1 MNSTGP
7 RPLVIS
13 DCDEVLLHMIGPFRG
28 WLAETQGVTFTM
40 GGQDFARSMRWT
52 ATDKPVPPDAMW
64 SMLNRFFETAM
75 DRQFPIAG
83 AVEGIGAL
91 AEVADVVVLTN
102 LGDEHQLRR
111 TEQLRSHGLDLRVYT
126 NQGPKGPALRRI
138 LDEHRPSRAVFID
151 DIAQHHGSAAD
162 LVPEVTRLHLCGE
175 PELAPHIKC
184 AHSLGHAHARIDDW
198 SSALPWLLDRIA
210 GRTTEGDP
218 A

>member
-1 MNSTGP
+1 MNGNGQ
-7 RPLVIS
+7 RALVIS

-40 GGQDFARSMRWT
+40 GGNDFTRSMRWT
-52 ATDKPVPPDAMW
+52 ASGEPVEQAEMW
-64 SMLNRFFETAM
+64 RLLNLFFETAM

-102 LGDEHQLRR
+102 LGDDHQQRR
-111 TEQLRSHGLDLRVYT
+111 AAQLRSHGLNLKVYT

-151 DIAQHHGSAAD
+151 DIAQHHGSAAE
-162 LVPEVTRLHLCGE
+162 VTPEVARLHLCGE

-198 SSALPWLLDRIA
+198 ASALPWLLDRIA
-210 GRTTEGDP
+210 DPADGDP

>member
-1 MNSTGP
+1 MSGNGQ

-28 WLAETQGVTFTM
+28 WLAETQGVTFVM
-40 GGQDFARSMRWT
+40 GGNDFVRSMTWT
-52 ATDKPVPPDAMW
+52 ATGEPVEQAEMW
-64 SMLNRFFETAM
+64 RLLNLFFETAM
-75 DRQFPIAG
+75 DRQFPIPG

-91 AEVADVVVLTN
+91 AEMAEVVVLTN
-102 LGDEHQLRR
+102 LADEHQQRR
-111 TEQLRSHGLDLRVYT
+111 TAQLRSHGLNLKVYT

-151 DIAQHHGSAAD
+151 DIASHHGSAAE
-162 LVPEVTRLHLCGE
+162 VTPEVARLHLCGE

-184 AHSLGHAHARIDDW
+184 AHRLGHAHARIDDW
-198 SSALPWLLDRIA
+198 SSALPWLQDRIA
-210 GRTTEGDP
+210 APVHGDP